1 MINFRFHIIS
11 LVAVFL
17 ALALGVL
24 FGSAVGEPAIVD
36 TLHGQIDTARQRA
49 NDLRQQNSDVRGQL
63 GRMSDF
69 VDASAAFTVQNRLR
83 NVDVVVIAERGVDDN
98 PIDATVDLLRQAG
111 ANVPAIIWLQQR
123 WLLPEQADVDALAG
137 ALGSSSTI
145 ADTVRVEGLN
155 ALARRVGRP
164 VSTLDEGQPDV
175 LQALV
180 DAKFIS
186 VDGADVQAL
195 ASFPAHRARALVID
209 GIQSDI
215 DDPVVFA
222 ACVTALKNRG
232 VGTVAAE
239 VGSDNR
245 NADAQRGDIV
255 AAIRA
260 DDKLDRVVSTV
271 DDLDLV
277 QGRLTTV
284 IALQQIAQGTAG
296 DYGYGQ
302 GAQMPVPEAITQ

>member
-36 TLHGQIDTARQRA
+36 TLHGQIDTARARA
-49 NDLRQQNSDVRGQL
+49 NDLRRQNSDLRGQAK
-63 GRMSDF
+63 RMSEF
-69 VDASAAFTVQNRLR
+69 VDSTSAFTVQNRLK
-83 NVDVVVIAERGVDDN
+83 NVDIVVIAERGVDDN
-98 PIDATVDLLRQAG
+98 PIDATVDLMREAG

-123 WLLPEQADVDALAG
+123 WMLPEQGDVEALAE

-164 VSTLDEGQPDV
+164 VSALDADQPDV

-180 DAKFIS
+180 DANFIT
-186 VDGADVQAL
+186 VDGADVPAL
-195 ASFPAHRARALVID
+195 ASFPAHRSRALVVD
-209 GIQSDI
+209 GISSDI

-239 VGSDNR
+239 VGSDSPD
-245 NADAQRGDIV
+245 AAAQRGDIV
-255 AAIRA
+255 AAVRA
-260 DDKLDRVVSTV
+260 DDKLDRIVSTI

-277 QGRLTTV
+277 QGRLTAV

-302 GAQMPVPEAITQ
+302 GARTPVPEAVTQ